1 MRKRFITLL
10 GVVGILC
17 LTLALFAPV
26 ANAAEDTDTA
36 TVLVTV
42 TASTIAVTAPAD
54 WNFGNMGVGETAEQ
68 LDAVVNVMAN
78 TAYSLEVSGTD
89 FAAVSFPVSYLDWK
103 SGGGGAYADMSTVDA
118 FVVANSGGQPASPA
132 GDNVDF
138 DLRLTI
144 PSSVS
149 GAYSS
154 TLTFTATNL

>member
-103 SGGGGAYADMSTVDA
+103 SGGGVPTPTCPRSMPLSLLTL
-118 FVVANSGGQPASPA
+118 VASQR
-132 GDNVDF
+132 
-138 DLRLTI
+138 LRRAT
-144 PSSVS
+144 
-149 GAYSS
+149 
-154 TLTFTATNL
+154 TLTLTCGLPSRPALAVPTAPR